1 MGLFDDIADAYTG
14 AKTSKDFSPQTKSFM
29 KSNKPKDKK
38 VKQAIKKAED
48 RGKVI
53 RQRERDKGNDPDKT
67 LQTQDQVVEQI
78 KEQAKEGPLSQ
89 EQLKAVSDPA
99 GSRLATLGLLP
110 GQKQTFNFKNLLK
123 PQILTGIANAADLIF
138 GNKVV
143 GQNTLEKLY
152 QAQQQGIPAE
162 YVIRNLNNKE
172 FNELVN
178 IVEKLKDPNAKG
190 SFLANTLK
198 IDGEPV
204 ANIGDLLTTAQ
215 SGIPTAADPT
225 ALKVL
230 ELRKNNPDLTFT
242 QSLGFGTPDDFT
254 SQVDAK
260 KALGPRLDK
269 VIQTQNPELYYGDT
283 EDGGYGF
290 KPTNRQEL
298 EMLASMDLQKA
309 KELPNSSGLV
319 REIANARMELDRMKG
334 DRGGDRDP
342 ISGQQP
348 SEPTVP
354 TDPTDPT
361 DPADPSNQFVSRPG
375 AFYTFFDPVLGKYRT
390 GTYDEYLQYVTAK
403 DGGIIQLQEGG
414 DPMEEAEAD
423 NVRDRAA
430 GLRQLIADIKEF
442 SNVKPETEGQMKVK
456 EETDKML
463 KDELMKPLPLGSG
476 IMMAEND
483 QPAESLYREDLGPF
497 KKLGDSALSLF
508 MEPLRKSNIGTGSP
522 ADFIDEAINTLIA
535 QERLRPGTSYDD
547 LTDKG
552 KELVTQMAEQI
563 SRAERTRP
571 DGGLQMD
578 EIQADPIMY
587 EDPRGKLGFEQIN
600 PVYKMREGMPERYE
614 QINPVLKNVRFP
626 EEPKMFNVANGG
638 IIALK
643 DGGMDDMMQADSLM
657 FRDPSDEGEWEYNV

>member
-1 MGLFDDIADAYTG
+1 MAKRRGRPSKKKESFGEFKARNVKSYTG
-14 AKTSKDFSPQTKSFM
+14 PAGMTASELAKS
-29 KSNKPKDKK
+29 
-38 VKQAIKKAED
+38 
-48 RGKVI
+48 
-53 RQRERDKGNDPDKT
+53 RERFRPKQEADDKGNIKLERDQKSDK
-67 LQTQDQVVEQI
+67 QKQDELD
-78 KEQAKEGPLSQ
+78 QAKETKANLRLAELGKLDSQKNKFKFSDALGSGPLM
-89 EQLKAVSDPA
+89 
-99 GSRLATLGLLP
+99 GTLSGFSLL
-110 GQKQTFNFKNLLK
+110 
-123 PQILTGIANAADLIF
+123 F
-138 GNKVV
+138 GDDVV
-143 GQNTLEKLY
+143 AQNQLEKIY
-152 QAQQQGIPAE
+152 QAQQAGIPISK
-162 YVIRNLNNKE
+162 VIGDMSNKE
-172 FNELVN
+172 FNTLLN
-178 IVEKLKDPNAKG
+178 TANKLNDPSAQA
-190 SFLANTLK
+190 FLANTLK
-198 IDGEPV
+198 IEGEPV
-204 ANIGDLLTTAQ
+204 ANIGDLLTTVQ
-215 SGIPTAADPT
+215 GGIPTAADPL
-225 ALKVL
+225 AIDVL
-230 ELRKNNPDLTFT
+230 NQRIDNPKLTFG
-242 QSLGFGTPDDFT
+242 QSLGFGTPDDFM

-269 VIQTQNPELYYGDT
+269 IIQSQNPELYYGDT
-283 EDGGYGF
+283 DEGGYGF
-290 KPTNRQEL
+290 KPTTTQEL
-298 EMLASMDLQKA
+298 EALAKMDI
-309 KELPNSSGLV
+309 SSNAGNKGLV
-319 REIANARMELDRMKG
+319 REIANARMELDRMRG

-361 DPADPSNQFVSRPG
+361 DPSNQFVSRPG
-375 AFYTFFDPVLGKYRT
+375 AFYTFFDPVLGRYRT

-414 DPMEEAEAD
+414 DPMEEAETD

-430 GLRQLIADIKEF
+430 GLRELIADIKEF

-463 KDELMKPLPLGSG
+463 KDELMKPVPLGSG

-483 QPAESLYREDLGPF
+483 QPAESLYRDDLGIMG
-497 KKLGDSALSLF
+497 KIGDSALSLF
-508 MEPLRKSNIGTGSP
+508 LEPLRKSNIGTGSP

-547 LTDKG
+547 LTDQG
-552 KELVTQMAEQI
+552 KELVTQMAEKI
-563 SRAERTRP
+563 AIAERTRP

-638 IIALK
+638 IIGLK
-643 DGGMDDMMQADSLM
+643 DGGMDDMMAADSLM

>member
-1 MGLFDDIADAYTG
+1 MAKRRGRPSKKKESFGEFKARNVKSYTG
-14 AKTSKDFSPQTKSFM
+14 PAGMTASELAKS
-29 KSNKPKDKK
+29 
-38 VKQAIKKAED
+38 
-48 RGKVI
+48 
-53 RQRERDKGNDPDKT
+53 RERFRPKQEADDKGNIKLERDQKSDK
-67 LQTQDQVVEQI
+67 QKQDELD
-78 KEQAKEGPLSQ
+78 QAKETKANLRLAELGKLDSQKNKFKFSDALGSGPLM
-89 EQLKAVSDPA
+89 
-99 GSRLATLGLLP
+99 GTLSGFSLL
-110 GQKQTFNFKNLLK
+110 
-123 PQILTGIANAADLIF
+123 F
-138 GNKVV
+138 GDDVV
-143 GQNTLEKLY
+143 AQNQLEKIY
-152 QAQQQGIPAE
+152 QAQQAGIPISK
-162 YVIRNLNNKE
+162 VIGDMSNKE
-172 FNELVN
+172 FNTLLN
-178 IVEKLKDPNAKG
+178 TANKLNDPSAQA
-190 SFLANTLK
+190 FLANTLK
-198 IDGEPV
+198 IEGEPV
-204 ANIGDLLTTAQ
+204 ANIGDLLTTVQ
-215 SGIPTAADPT
+215 GGIPTAADPL
-225 ALKVL
+225 AIDVL
-230 ELRKNNPDLTFT
+230 NQRIDNPKLTFG
-242 QSLGFGTPDDFT
+242 QSLGFGTPDDFM

-269 VIQTQNPELYYGDT
+269 IIQSQNPELYYGDT
-283 EDGGYGF
+283 DEGGYGF
-290 KPTNRQEL
+290 KPTTTQEL
-298 EMLASMDLQKA
+298 EALAKMDI
-309 KELPNSSGLV
+309 SSNAGNKGLV
-319 REIANARMELDRMKG
+319 REIANARMELDRMRG

-361 DPADPSNQFVSRPG
+361 DPSNQFVSRPG
-375 AFYTFFDPVLGKYRT
+375 AFYTFFDPVLGRYRT

-414 DPMEEAEAD
+414 DPMEEAETD

-430 GLRQLIADIKEF
+430 GLRELIADIKEF

-463 KDELMKPLPLGSG
+463 KDELMKPVPLGSG

-483 QPAESLYREDLGPF
+483 QPAESLYRDDLGIMG
-497 KKLGDSALSLF
+497 KIGDSALSLF
-508 MEPLRKSNIGTGSP
+508 LEPLRKSNIGTGSP

-547 LTDKG
+547 LTDQG
-552 KELVTQMAEQI
+552 KELVTQMAEKI
-563 SRAERTRP
+563 AIAERTRP
-571 DGGLQMD
+571 DGGLQMN

-638 IIALK
+638 IIGLK
-643 DGGMDDMMQADSLM
+643 DGGMDDMMAADSLM